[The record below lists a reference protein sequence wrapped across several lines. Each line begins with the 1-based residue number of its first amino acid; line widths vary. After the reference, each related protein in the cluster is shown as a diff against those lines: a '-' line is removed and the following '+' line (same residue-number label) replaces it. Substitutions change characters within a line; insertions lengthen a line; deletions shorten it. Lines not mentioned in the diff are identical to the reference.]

1 MDGRKCIEVFGHI
14 IFSFTRSVS
23 EQYSQKDPEYSQETL
38 EYSLLQNTGR
48 EWYSQPVDEIIYQ
61 EYSDKDVTVDDFLPS
76 SCRVKAV
83 SLDACS
89 LGDIADQNKDHEA
102 DLDGAMSWTLL
113 RPSALRTMCES
124 TVIGAS
130 ISLLSAIAFGMLFT
144 MISYLNYKTYP
155 NCQHQRKNLMP
166 LKVQWMQVICNIIS
180 CFFVYI
186 WVFFLALVLFR
197 PFQLSGVK
205 TKLFLCCMFMYL
217 LDSLYRV
224 TLQALGSSKSF
235 SLSKEKEIPLN
246 ILFVTS
252 IFSHNYL
259 LANHFYRHSK
269 RQKRA
274 AFMLFS
280 AIYCLPFVAGII
292 ISSFIYPAYN
302 KENEKGKLIIALFS
316 PLLGVAF
323 KAISRICVQR
333 LWKITHPAY
342 SYVMMT
348 PLYSASAVVFRVL
361 QVDLGSL
368 KAIAYLGIIHGAA
381 EVIERSAVVVID
393 HLCQRILKRAS
404 TPWGSYRTPRT
415 ERITAD
421 IAIMSMLYESSAI
434 VSINGFFHL
443 YQLIYMKNISFWS
456 LMISFTK
463 FTAVPLVIEW
473 LFTSMSLAIETR
485 YQNLAVMGVWR
496 KDWRRHFL
504 VALLNLLPLVSWAS
518 PHLFS
523 VVQAR
528 FKAPLQNLPC
538 KMPFSWNNKPVLKRR
553 SWILGLA
560 KWTETGLEH
569 TWKNTSFT

>member
-48 EWYSQPVDEIIYQ
+48 EWYAQPVDEIIYQ

-113 RPSALRTMCES
+113 RPSALRTMWES

-144 MISYLNYKTYP
+144 MISYLGYKTYF
-155 NCQHQRKNLMP
+155 NCQHERKNLIP
-166 LKVQWMQVICNIIS
+166 LK
-180 CFFVYI
+180 
-186 WVFFLALVLFR
+186 
-197 PFQLSGVK
+197 
-205 TKLFLCCMFMYL
+205 
-217 LDSLYRV
+217 
-224 TLQALGSSKSF
+224 
-235 SLSKEKEIPLN
+235 
-246 ILFVTS
+246 
-252 IFSHNYL
+252 
-259 LANHFYRHSK
+259 
-269 RQKRA
+269 
-274 AFMLFS
+274 
-280 AIYCLPFVAGII
+280 
-292 ISSFIYPAYN
+292 
-302 KENEKGKLIIALFS
+302 
-316 PLLGVAF
+316 
-323 KAISRICVQR
+323 
-333 LWKITHPAY
+333 
-342 SYVMMT
+342 
-348 PLYSASAVVFRVL
+348 
-361 QVDLGSL
+361 VDLGSL

-381 EVIERSAVVVID
+381 EVIERSTVVVID

-404 TPWGSYRTPRT
+404 TPWGSNRTPRT

-443 YQLIYMKNISFWS
+443 YQLIYMKNISFWL

-485 YQNLAVMGVWR
+485 YQNLAVMAVWR

-504 VALLNLLPLVSWAS
+504 VALLNLLPLAFWAS

-528 FKAPLQNLPC
+528 FKVPLHEVPC
-538 KMPFSWNNKPVLKRR
+538 KMPFS
-553 SWILGLA
+553 
-560 KWTETGLEH
+560 
-569 TWKNTSFT
+569 

>member
-48 EWYSQPVDEIIYQ
+48 EWYAQPVDEIIYQ
-61 EYSDKDVTVDDFLPS
+61 EYSDKDVTMDDFLPS

-113 RPSALRTMCES
+113 RPSALRTMWES

-130 ISLLSAIAFGMLFT
+130 ISLLSAIAF
-144 MISYLNYKTYP
+144 
-155 NCQHQRKNLMP
+155 
-166 LKVQWMQVICNIIS
+166 
-180 CFFVYI
+180 
-186 WVFFLALVLFR
+186 
-197 PFQLSGVK
+197 
-205 TKLFLCCMFMYL
+205 
-217 LDSLYRV
+217 
-224 TLQALGSSKSF
+224 
-235 SLSKEKEIPLN
+235 
-246 ILFVTS
+246 
-252 IFSHNYL
+252 
-259 LANHFYRHSK
+259 
-269 RQKRA
+269 
-274 AFMLFS
+274 
-280 AIYCLPFVAGII
+280 AGII

-302 KENEKGKLIIALFS
+302 KEDEKGKLIIALFS
-316 PLLGVAF
+316 PLVGVAF
-323 KAISRICVQR
+323 KTTSRICVQR

-348 PLYSASAVVFRVL
+348 PLYSATAVVFRVL

-381 EVIERSAVVVID
+381 EVIERSTVVVID

-404 TPWGSYRTPRT
+404 TPWGSNRTPRT

-443 YQLIYMKNISFWS
+443 YQLIYMKNISFWL

-463 FTAVPLVIEW
+463 FTVVPLVIEW

-485 YQNLAVMGVWR
+485 YQNLAVMAVWR

-504 VALLNLLPLVSWAS
+504 VALLNLLPLAAWAS

-528 FKAPLQNLPC
+528 FEAPLHKVPC
-538 KMPFSWNNKPVLKRR
+538 KMPFS
-553 SWILGLA
+553 
-560 KWTETGLEH
+560 
-569 TWKNTSFT
+569 